1 MPEILIELTKI
12 AEYKQWLYRRKHMQ
26 PVKEALTQARINIFK
41 DDILSTL
48 KGGDSLTEDQIRI
61 LALSTDA
68 TIHIRK
74 DGKINVNGI
83 FNCSNLGL
91 TDLCGLRFGKVKGI
105 FICSY
110 NSITNLEGFP
120 IEGNPDISFSKNQG
134 ISDGALRLI
143 SEVMIKNQMDYWS
156 ALCVVKSEID
166 SKEWVELSKGLDTS
180 LNTEVQKG
188 IGMLGRFKVFK

>member
-1 MPEILIELTKI
+1 MPEILMDLRKWRSHSP
-12 AEYKQWLYRRKHMQ
+12 WLFRNKHMQ
-26 PVKEALTQARINIFK
+26 PVEEALTQARINIFK
-41 DDILSTL
+41 DEVLSAL

-83 FNCSNLGL
+83 FNCSGLGL
-91 TDLCGLRFGKVKGI
+91 TDLCGLRFGKVKGR
-105 FICSY
+105 FNCSY

-120 IEGNPDISFSKNQG
+120 IEGNPEVYFSKNQG
-134 ISDGALRLI
+134 ISDDALYLI
-143 SEVMIKNQMDYWS
+143 CKAMIKNQMDYWS

-166 SKEWVELSKGLDTS
+166 SKEWAKLSKGLDTS
-180 LNTEVQKG
+180 LNNEVQKG
-188 IGMLGRFKVFK
+188 LGMLGRFGLFE

>member
-1 MPEILIELTKI
+1 MPESLMELRKWS
-12 AEYKQWLYRRKHMQ
+12 EYKPWLLRNKHMQ
-26 PVKEALTQARINIFK
+26 PVREALTQARINIFK
-41 DDILSTL
+41 DEVLSGL

-83 FNCSNLGL
+83 FDCSGLGL
-91 TDLCGLRFGKVKGI
+91 TDLCGLRFGKVKGR

-110 NSITNLEGFP
+110 NSITNLDGFP
-120 IEGNPDISFSKNQG
+120 IEGNPQVNFGKNQG
-134 ISDGALRLI
+134 ISDGTLRLI
-143 SEVMIKNQMDYWS
+143 CGAMIKNQMDYWS